1 MSDVDNVDDVTA
13 MEARTR
19 AALHRV
25 TDGLLVTE
33 HDMDRMEDEL
43 MTLLE
48 TRPSEGKVARRGRWE
63 WAVAAAAVAA
73 LVVGGAA
80 LWQVN
85 HEQTVPAVPAPAPAP
100 TWPLVQPELVGLWQ
114 NQPDSP
120 WLWEFSTDGRVLIT
134 DSVAGYLKGESPA
147 STRIAARRGDRI
159 TMRDDADDHSNCA
172 PSRVEFISPERVDLH
187 DGCQP
192 DSEPLHLERISP
204 RNPAAAALPARF
216 PQEVSRPVTEETQL
230 EGTWLHL
237 ESGRVLA
244 VGSPSVDGALS
255 YLTDDDGDGSAHPDQ
270 RGVLTVEPDGSVR
283 PQPTAGDAGA
293 CAPAFAKVVSTT
305 ATIIT
310 TSADGGCFPAGSTQ
324 TWLRL
329 N

>member
-1 MSDVDNVDDVTA
+1 MDDVTA

-19 AALHRV
+19 SVLHRA

-33 HDMDRMEDEL
+33 DDMDRMEGEL

-48 TRPSEGKVARRGRWE
+48 TRPSEGRTPRRGRWE
-63 WAVAAAAVAA
+63 WGVAAAAVAA
-73 LVVGGAA
+73 LVLGGAA

-85 HEQTVPAVPAPAPAP
+85 HDQTAPAVPAPAPAP
-100 TWPLVQPELVGLWQ
+100 TWPLVPPELVGLWQ

-120 WLWEFSTDGRVLIT
+120 WLWEFRADGRVLIT
-134 DSVAGYLKGESPA
+134 DTVAGYLKGVSPS
-147 STRIAARRGDRI
+147 STRVVARRGDRL
-159 TMRDDADDHSNCA
+159 TMRDDENDASNCA
-172 PSRVEFISPERVDLH
+172 PMQVAFISPERVDLR

-192 DSEPLHLERISP
+192 DAETLHLERISP
-204 RNPAAAALPARF
+204 RDPAGPALQPRF
-216 PQEVSRPVTEETQL
+216 PHEVSRPVTEETQL
-230 EGTWLHL
+230 EGSWLHV
-237 ESGRVLA
+237 ESGRLLA
-244 VGSPSVDGALS
+244 VGIPLVGGALT
-255 YLTDDDGDGSAHPDQ
+255 YLMDDDGDGSTHPDQ

-283 PQPTAGDAGA
+283 PQPKAGDAGA
-293 CAPAFAKVVSTT
+293 CAPAFSKVMSTT
-305 ATIIT
+305 ASIIT